1 MYTREDV
8 YAGSLLR
15 LLNLVR
21 QNSDRKEVVGK
32 RKTCPCI
39 IAFAQIKLRTAIN

>member
-21 QNSDRKEVVGK
+21 QNSDREKVVGK
-32 RKTCPCI
+32 RKGG
-39 IAFAQIKLRTAIN
+39 R